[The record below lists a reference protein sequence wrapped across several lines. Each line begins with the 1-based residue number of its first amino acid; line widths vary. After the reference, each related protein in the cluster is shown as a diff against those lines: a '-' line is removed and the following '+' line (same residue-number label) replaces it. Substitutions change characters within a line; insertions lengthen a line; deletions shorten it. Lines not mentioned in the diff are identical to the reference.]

1 MVTAGERIMASAGEA
16 QGDGVRDRAPS
27 RVIIA
32 GVSPEVDSGRF
43 PIKRTV
49 GEEVA
54 VAANILGDGHD
65 VIVAVLHHR
74 STGATEWDEVPMTLL
89 VNDRWTGRFTVTAR
103 GWHEYTIQ
111 AWVDRYLTWHKEL
124 IKKHAAGQ
132 QDLTSELLEGAAL
145 LCEAAERANGPDAG
159 WLRKRAELLAG
170 TESEVSRV
178 RAGLSRDL
186 VERMARYPDRR
197 AASTYDRPL
206 RIMVERERA
215 RFGAWYEMFPRSA
228 SSVAG
233 RHGTFRDVE
242 ARLGYI
248 AEMGFDVL
256 YLPPIHPIGRAFRK
270 GPNNTLTPGPNDP
283 GSPWAIG
290 GPEGG
295 HKAIHPDLGTIED
308 LDRLV
313 RKARDFGIELA
324 LDIAFQ
330 CSPDHPYVRE
340 HPQWFRHRPDGTIKY
355 AENPPKKYQ
364 DIYPIDFECDDWKAL
379 WAELRDVFLFW
390 IDHGVTIFRVDNPHT
405 KPFRFWDWVI
415 TEVWT
420 RHPEAIFLSE
430 AFTRPKVMARLAK
443 GGYSQSYTYFTWR
456 NTKKELTDYLT
467 ELTQSESAEYMRGNL
482 FANTP
487 DILPEHLQVGGR
499 PAFMARLVLA
509 ATLGASYG
517 IYGPPFEHC
526 VGTPVRPGS
535 EEYLNSEKYQITH
548 WDLDV
553 SWSLRDYI
561 ARVNEVRRENPALQ
575 FNRNLRFFDID
586 NDALICYSKSTP
598 DMNNLI
604 VVIVNLDP
612 SHTHSGWVRLPVHD
626 LRLGSGLAES
636 YQVHDLISDERFLWH
651 GATNFVKLDP
661 QVNPAHI
668 LRVRRKLRTEQD
680 FDYFM

>member
-1 MVTAGERIMASAGEA
+1 MASAGQA
-16 QGDGVRDRAPS
+16 QADAVRERAPS

-32 GVSPEVDSGRF
+32 GLTPEVDCGRF

-49 GEEVA
+49 GEELV
-54 VAANILGDGHD
+54 VAADIFGDGHD
-65 VIVAVLHHR
+65 VIVALLRHR
-74 STGATEWDEVPMTLL
+74 SSGATVWDEVSMTLL
-89 VNDRWTGRFTVTAR
+89 SNDRWTGRFTVTAR

-124 IKKHAAGQ
+124 IKKHEAGE
-132 QDLTSELLEGAAL
+132 QDLASELLEGAEL
-145 LCEAAERANGPDAG
+145 VREAAERASGPDAD
-159 WLRKRAELLAG
+159 WLRERGRFIAG
-170 TESEVSRV
+170 TESQESRV
-178 RAGLSRDL
+178 RAGLKEDL

-197 AASTYDRPL
+197 AAATYDRSL

-233 RHGTFRDVE
+233 RHGTFSDVE

-256 YLPPIHPIGRAFRK
+256 YLPPIHPIGLAFRK

-295 HKAIHPDLGTIED
+295 HKAIHPELGTIED
-308 LDRLV
+308 FDCLA
-313 RKARDFGIELA
+313 RKARELGIELA

-420 RHPEAIFLSE
+420 RHPETIFLSE

-443 GGYSQSYTYFTWR
+443 GGYTQSYTYFTWR

-467 ELTQSESAEYMRGNL
+467 ELTQGESAEYMRGNL

-499 PAFMARLVLA
+499 PAFMTRLVLA

-517 IYGPPFEHC
+517 IYGPPFEQC
-526 VGTPVRPGS
+526 VGVPVRPGS

-548 WDLDV
+548 WDLEV
-553 SWSLRDYI
+553 AWSLRDYI
-561 ARVNEVRRENPALQ
+561 ARVNEIRRENPALQ
-575 FNRNLRFFDID
+575 FNRNLRFFDVD
-586 NDALICYSKSTP
+586 NDALVCYGKATP
-598 DMNNLI
+598 DMTNLI
-604 VVIVNLDP
+604 LVIVNLDP
-612 SHTHSGWVRLPVHD
+612 SHTHSGWVRLPVYD
-626 LRLGSGLAES
+626 LHLGSGLAES
-636 YQVHDLISDERFLWH
+636 YQVHDLLSDERFLWH
-651 GATNFVKLDP
+651 GETNFVKLDP

-668 LRVRRKLRTEQD
+668 LRVRRKIRTEQD

>member
-1 MVTAGERIMASAGEA
+1 MVTSERRIMASAGKTRGERTEEEKAVAAAGVLDEVEEITEPAREA
-16 QGDGVRDRAPS
+16 PGHGVYDQAPS
-27 RVIIA
+27 RVVIA
-32 GVSPEVDSGRF
+32 GVSPEVDGGQF

-65 VIVAVLHHR
+65 VIVAVVRHR
-74 STGATEWDEVPMTLL
+74 STEATEWDEVPMILQA
-89 VNDRWTGRFTVTAR
+89 NDRWSGRFAVTAL

-111 AWVDRYLTWHKEL
+111 AWVDRFLTWHREVM
-124 IKKHAAGQ
+124 KKHEAGQ
-132 QDLTSELLEGAAL
+132 PDLTSELLEGAAL
-145 LCEAAERANGPDAG
+145 LCEAAERANGPDVG
-159 WLRKRAELLAG
+159 WLRERAELLAG

-186 VERMARYPDRR
+186 VERMARYPDRS

-228 SSVAG
+228 SSVVG
-233 RHGTFRDVE
+233 RHGTFSDVE

-308 LDRLV
+308 FDRFV
-313 RKARDFGIELA
+313 REARDFGIELA

-379 WAELRDVFLFW
+379 WAELRDVFLYW
-390 IDHGVTIFRVDNPHT
+390 IDHGVTIFQRCLEFAAAHRVLSGLDLIDFHRQDRVLASQHLRAEELLHLLAFHGGLLAQLIDGIGLCFGFGRGRPGRLRRLGRFGR
-405 KPFRFWDWVI
+405 PFAEP
-415 TEVWT
+415 EVVQLDGRRGQDDIHAR
-420 RHPEAIFLSE
+420 RHQRCVEFAVP
-430 AFTRPKVMARLAK
+430 
-443 GGYSQSYTYFTWR
+443 GQ
-456 NTKKELTDYLT
+456 LTLPDLQEQRRHLVATVGHT
-467 ELTQSESAEYMRGNL
+467 ELARG
-482 FANTP
+482 
-487 DILPEHLQVGGR
+487 
-499 PAFMARLVLA
+499 
-509 ATLGASYG
+509 
-517 IYGPPFEHC
+517 
-526 VGTPVRPGS
+526 
-535 EEYLNSEKYQITH
+535 
-548 WDLDV
+548 
-553 SWSLRDYI
+553 
-561 ARVNEVRRENPALQ
+561 
-575 FNRNLRFFDID
+575 
-586 NDALICYSKSTP
+586 
-598 DMNNLI
+598 
-604 VVIVNLDP
+604 
-612 SHTHSGWVRLPVHD
+612 
-626 LRLGSGLAES
+626 
-636 YQVHDLISDERFLWH
+636 
-651 GATNFVKLDP
+651 
-661 QVNPAHI
+661 
-668 LRVRRKLRTEQD
+668 
-680 FDYFM
+680 

>member
-1 MVTAGERIMASAGEA
+1 MASAGEA
-16 QGDGVRDRAPS
+16 QGDGDGVRDRAPS

-49 GEEVA
+49 GEELV
-54 VAANILGDGHD
+54 VAADIFGDGHD
-65 VIVAVLHHR
+65 VIVAVLRHR
-74 STGATEWDEVPMTLL
+74 STGATGWDEVPMTLL
-89 VNDRWTGRFTVTAR
+89 ANDRWTGRFTVTAQ

-124 IKKHAAGQ
+124 IKKHEAGQ
-132 QDLTSELLEGAAL
+132 QDLTSELLEGAEHVR
-145 LCEAAERANGPDAG
+145 EAAERANGPDAD
-159 WLRKRAELLAG
+159 WLRERARFLAG
-170 TESEVSRV
+170 TESQESRV
-178 RAGLSRDL
+178 RAGLKQDL

-197 AASTYDRPL
+197 AAITYDRSL

-295 HKAIHPDLGTIED
+295 HKAIHPELGTIED
-308 LDRLV
+308 FDRLV
-313 RKARDFGIELA
+313 RKARELGIELA

-420 RHPEAIFLSE
+420 RHPETIFLSE

-467 ELTQSESAEYMRGNL
+467 ELTQGESAEYMRGNL

-487 DILPEHLQVGGR
+487 DILPEHLQIGGR
-499 PAFMARLVLA
+499 PAFMTRLVLA

-517 IYGPPFEHC
+517 IYGPPFEQC

-586 NDALICYSKSTP
+586 NDALICYGKSTP
-598 DMNNLI
+598 DMTNLI

-612 SHTHSGWVRLPVHD
+612 SHTHSGWVRLPVQD
-626 LRLGSGLAES
+626 LHLGSGLAES

-651 GATNFVKLDP
+651 GETNFVKLDP

-668 LRVRRKLRTEQD
+668 LRVRRKIRTEQD

>member
-1 MVTAGERIMASAGEA
+1 MASAAEA
-16 QGDGVRDRAPS
+16 QGDGDGVRDRAPS

-49 GEEVA
+49 GEELV
-54 VAANILGDGHD
+54 VAADIFGDGHD
-65 VIVAVLHHR
+65 VIVAVLRHR
-74 STGATEWDEVPMTLL
+74 STGATGWDEVPMTLL
-89 VNDRWTGRFTVTAR
+89 ANDRWTGRFTVTAR

-111 AWVDRYLTWHKEL
+111 AWVDHYLTWRKEL
-124 IKKHAAGQ
+124 IKKHEAGQ
-132 QDLTSELLEGAAL
+132 QDLTSELLEGAEHL
-145 LCEAAERANGPDAG
+145 REAAERATGPDAD
-159 WLRKRAELLAG
+159 WLRERARFLAG
-170 TESEVSRV
+170 TESQESRV
-178 RAGLSRDL
+178 RAGLKQDV

-197 AASTYDRPL
+197 AAMTYDRSL

-228 SSVAG
+228 SPVAG

-295 HKAIHPDLGTIED
+295 HKAIHPELGTIED
-308 LDRLV
+308 FGRLV
-313 RKARDFGIELA
+313 RKARELGIELA

-340 HPQWFRHRPDGTIKY
+340 QPQWFRHRPDGTIKY

-420 RHPEAIFLSE
+420 RHPETIFLSE

-456 NTKKELTDYLT
+456 NAKKELTDYLT
-467 ELTQSESAEYMRGNL
+467 ELTQGESAECMRGNL
-482 FANTP
+482 FTNTP
-487 DILPEHLQVGGR
+487 DILPEHLQIGGR
-499 PAFMARLVLA
+499 PAFMTRLVLA

-517 IYGPPFEHC
+517 IYGPPFEQC

-561 ARVNEVRRENPALQ
+561 ARVNEVRRGNPALQ
-575 FNRNLRFFDID
+575 YNRNLRFFDID
-586 NDALICYSKSTP
+586 NDALICYGKSTP
-598 DMNNLI
+598 DMTNLI

-612 SHTHSGWVRLPVHD
+612 SHTHSGWVRLPVQD
-626 LRLGSGLAES
+626 LHLGSGLVES